1 MGYMIRSVLLL
12 GVLTGLFLFV
22 GNLIGGKIGMIIALI
37 LAGIMNFIAYWFSDK
52 IVLAMYGAQEITEE
66 EAPWLHRMVE
76 ELAQRAN
83 IPKPKI
89 YLVPMEQPNAFATGR
104 GPSHS
109 AVAVTAG
116 ILQLLDRDELRGVL
130 AHEIAHIKNR
140 DVLVATIAATIA
152 GAISYLV
159 SMLQWALLFGHSGNE
174 EEGNNNPLSIIG
186 SIIGSI
192 VLIIVT
198 PIIATIIQ
206 MAISRSRE
214 YLADETGA
222 KISGDPLALARALE
236 KIHNYVYSIPAE
248 VNQGTAHLFIEN
260 PLKGGGIWELFS
272 THPSTEKR
280 IERLQELARKMG
292 KLY

>member
-1 MGYMIRSVLLL
+1 MGYTIRSVLLL

-22 GNLIGGKIGMIIALI
+22 GNLIGGKVGMTIALI

-52 IVLAMYGAQEITEE
+52 IVLSMYGAREITEE

-104 GPSHS
+104 GPGHS

-130 AHEIAHIKNR
+130 AHEIGHIKNR
-140 DVLVATIAATIA
+140 DVLVATMAATIA

-159 SMLQWALLFGHSGNE
+159 NMLQWALIFGHSRNE

-186 SIIGSI
+186 SIALI
-192 VLIIVT
+192 VLT
-198 PIIATIIQ
+198 PIIAMIIQ

-236 KIHNYVYSIPAE
+236 KIHNYVYQIPAE

-280 IERLQELARKMG
+280 IERLKELARKMG
-292 KLY
+292 RLY

>member
-22 GNLIGGKIGMIIALI
+22 GNLIGGKMGMTIALI
-37 LAGIMNFIAYWFSDK
+37 LAGIMNFISYWFSDK
-52 IVLAMYGAQEITEE
+52 IVLAMYGAREITEE

-104 GPSHS
+104 GPGHS

-140 DVLVATIAATIA
+140 DVLVATMAATIA

-159 SMLQWALLFGHSGNE
+159 NMFQWALLFGHSRND

-186 SIIGSI
+186 SIALI
-192 VLIIVT
+192 VLT

-206 MAISRSRE
+206 LAISRSRE

-236 KIHNYVYSIPAE
+236 KIHNYVYQIPAE

-260 PLKGGGIWELFS
+260 PLRGEGLWELFS
-272 THPSTEKR
+272 THPPTEKR
-280 IERLQELARKMG
+280 IERLKELARKMG
-292 KLY
+292 RLY

>member
-22 GNLIGGKIGMIIALI
+22 GNLIGGKTGMTIALI
-37 LAGIMNFIAYWFSDK
+37 LAGIMNFISYWFSDK
-52 IVLAMYGAQEITEE
+52 IVLAMYGAREITEE

-104 GPSHS
+104 GPGHS

-140 DVLVATIAATIA
+140 DVLVATMAATIA

-159 SMLQWALLFGHSGNE
+159 NMFQWALLFGHSRND

-186 SIIGSI
+186 SIALI
-192 VLIIVT
+192 VLT

-206 MAISRSRE
+206 LAISRSRE

-236 KIHNYVYSIPAE
+236 KIHNYVYQIPAE

-260 PLKGGGIWELFS
+260 PLRGEGLWELFS
-272 THPSTEKR
+272 THPPTEKR
-280 IERLQELARKMG
+280 IERLKELARKMG
-292 KLY
+292 RLY

>member
-1 MGYMIRSVLLL
+1 MLMGYMIRSVLLL

-22 GNLIGGKIGMIIALI
+22 GNLIGGKMGMTIALI

-52 IVLAMYGAQEITEE
+52 IVLAMYGAREISEE

-83 IPKPKI
+83 MPKPRI

-130 AHEIAHIKNR
+130 AHELAHIKNR

-159 SMLQWALLFGHSGNE
+159 SMLQWALLFGHSRDE
-174 EEGNNNPLSIIG
+174 EEGNNNPLSLIG
-186 SIIGSI
+186 SIA
-192 VLIIVT
+192 LIIVT
-198 PIIATIIQ
+198 PIIAMIIQ

-280 IERLQELARKMG
+280 IERLKELARKMG
-292 KLY
+292 RIY

>member
-1 MGYMIRSVLLL
+1 MGYMIRSVILL

-22 GNLIGGKIGMIIALI
+22 GNLIGGKIGMTIALI

-52 IVLAMYGAQEITEE
+52 IVLAMYGAREITEE
-66 EAPWLHRMVE
+66 EDPWLHRMVE

-104 GPSHS
+104 GPGHS

-116 ILQLLDRDELRGVL
+116 ILRLLDRDELRGVL
-130 AHEIAHIKNR
+130 AHELAHIKNR
-140 DVLVATIAATIA
+140 DVLVATMAATIA

-159 SMLQWALLFGHSGNE
+159 NMFQWALLFGHSRNE

-186 SIIGSI
+186 SIA
-192 VLIIVT
+192 LIIIT
-198 PIIATIIQ
+198 PIIAMIIQ

-236 KIHNYVYSIPAE
+236 KIHNYVYQIPAE

-280 IERLQELARKMG
+280 IERLKELARKMG
-292 KLY
+292 RLY

>member
-1 MGYMIRSVLLL
+1 MGYAIRSVILL

-22 GNLIGGKIGMIIALI
+22 GNLIGGKVGMTIALL

-52 IVLAMYGAQEITEE
+52 IVLAMYGAREIPYE

-83 IPKPKI
+83 IPKPKV

-104 GPSHS
+104 GPSNG
-109 AVAVTAG
+109 AVAVTSG
-116 ILQLLDRDELRGVL
+116 ILRLLNERELRGVL
-130 AHEIAHIKNR
+130 AHEIGHIKNR
-140 DVLVATIAATIA
+140 DVLVATMAATIA

-159 SMLQWALLFGHSGNE
+159 NMLQWALIFGHSRDGEN
-174 EEGNNNPLSIIG
+174 NNNPLSLIASIAMII
-186 SIIGSI
+186 I
-192 VLIIVT
+192 T

-214 YLADETGA
+214 YMADETGA
-222 KISGDPLALARALE
+222 RISGDPLALASALE
-236 KIHNYVYSIPAE
+236 KIHNYVHQIPAE

-260 PLKGGGIWELFS
+260 PLSGQGIWELFS

-280 IERLQELARKMG
+280 IARLKELARQMG
-292 KLY
+292 VFAY

>member
-22 GNLIGGKIGMIIALI
+22 GNLIGGKMGMTIALI
-37 LAGIMNFIAYWFSDK
+37 LAGIMNFIAYWFSDR
-52 IVLAMYGAQEITEE
+52 IVLAMYGAREITEE

-104 GPSHS
+104 GPGHS

-116 ILQLLDRDELRGVL
+116 ILRLLDRDELRGVL

-140 DVLVATIAATIA
+140 DVLVATMAATIA

-159 SMLQWALLFGHSGNE
+159 NMFQWALLFGHSRNE
-174 EEGNNNPLSIIG
+174 EEGNNNPLSLIG
-186 SIIGSI
+186 SIA
-192 VLIIVT
+192 LIIVT
-198 PIIATIIQ
+198 PIIAMIIQ

-214 YLADETGA
+214 YLADEIGA

-236 KIHNYVYSIPAE
+236 KIHNYVYQIPAE

-272 THPSTEKR
+272 THPPTEKR
-280 IERLQELARKMG
+280 IERLKELARKMG
-292 KLY
+292 MLY

>member
-1 MGYMIRSVLLL
+1 MGYMIRTVILL

-22 GNLIGGKIGMIIALI
+22 GQLIGGKTGMTIALV

-52 IVLAMYGAQEITEE
+52 IVLSMYGAKEISYE
-66 EAPWLHRMVE
+66 EAPWLHRIVE

-83 IPKPKI
+83 IPKPRI

-104 GPSHS
+104 GPGNA
-109 AVAVTAG
+109 AVAVTSG
-116 ILQLLDRDELRGVL
+116 ILHLLDEKELRGVL
-130 AHEIAHIKNR
+130 AHEIGHIKNR
-140 DVLVATIAATIA
+140 DVLVATMAATIA

-159 SMLQWALLFGHSGNE
+159 NMFQWMLLFGGGRDE
-174 EEGNNNPLSIIG
+174 ENRGGWAGLLG
-186 SIIGSI
+186 SLL
-192 VLIIVT
+192 LIILT
-198 PIIATIIQ
+198 PIIAMIIQ

-236 KIHNYVYSIPAE
+236 KIHNYVYQIPAE

-260 PLKGGGIWELFS
+260 PLSGEGIWELFS

-280 IERLQELARKMG
+280 IERLKELARKMG
-292 KLY
+292 YVG

>member
-22 GNLIGGKIGMIIALI
+22 GNLIGGKMGMTIALI
-37 LAGIMNFIAYWFSDK
+37 LAGIMNFIAYWFSDR
-52 IVLAMYGAQEITEE
+52 IVLAMYGAREITEE

-83 IPKPKI
+83 MPKPKI

-104 GPSHS
+104 GPSRS

-130 AHEIAHIKNR
+130 AHELAHIKNR
-140 DVLVATIAATIA
+140 DVLVATMAATIA

-159 SMLQWALLFGHSGNE
+159 NMLQWALIFGHSRDE
-174 EEGNNNPLSIIG
+174 EEGNNNPLSLIG
-186 SIIGSI
+186 SIA
-192 VLIIVT
+192 LIIIT
-198 PIIATIIQ
+198 PIIAMIIQ

-236 KIHNYVYSIPAE
+236 KIHNYVYQIPAE

-260 PLKGGGIWELFS
+260 PLKGGGLWELFS

-280 IERLQELARKMG
+280 IERLKELARKMG
-292 KLY
+292 RLY

>member
-22 GNLIGGKIGMIIALI
+22 GNLIGGKMGMTIALI
-37 LAGIMNFIAYWFSDK
+37 LAGIMNFISYWFSDK
-52 IVLAMYGAQEITEE
+52 IVLAMYGAREITEE

-104 GPSHS
+104 GPGHS

-130 AHEIAHIKNR
+130 AHEIGHIKNR

-159 SMLQWALLFGHSGNE
+159 NMFQWALLFGHSRND

-186 SIIGSI
+186 SIALI
-192 VLIIVT
+192 VLT

-206 MAISRSRE
+206 LAISRSRE

-236 KIHNYVYSIPAE
+236 KIHNYVYQIPAE

-260 PLKGGGIWELFS
+260 PLRGEGLWELFS
-272 THPSTEKR
+272 THPPTEKR
-280 IERLQELARKMG
+280 IERLKELARKMG
-292 KLY
+292 RLY

>member
-1 MGYMIRSVLLL
+1 MAWTIRSVLLL
-12 GVLTGLFLFV
+12 GLLTGLFLFV
-22 GNLIGGKIGMIIALI
+22 GNLVGGKTGMLIAL
-37 LAGIMNFIAYWFSDK
+37 LMAGVMNFIAYFFSSK
-52 IVLAMYGAQEITEE
+52 IVLSMYGAREISYE

-76 ELAQRAN
+76 ELAQKAG

-104 GPSHS
+104 GPSDGV
-109 AVAVTAG
+109 VAVTSG

-130 AHEIAHIKNR
+130 AHEIGHIKNR
-140 DVLVATIAATIA
+140 DVLVATMAATIA

-159 SMLQWALLFGHSGNE
+159 NMLFFGMLFNNSRD
-174 EEGNNNPLSIIG
+174 EEGEGTNPLSIIG
-186 SIIGSI
+186 SIL
-192 VLIIVT
+192 VLIIT

-222 KISGDPLALARALE
+222 EISGDPMALARALE
-236 KIHNYVYSIPAE
+236 KIHNYVYQIPTE

-280 IERLQELARKMG
+280 IERLKNLARQMG
-292 KLY
+292 RLY